1 MSDRIEEMR
10 SDISKVYL
18 NTTWKKKVARMPDKQ
33 VMAIYYNFLAR
44 GMFGHVPK
52 PIHSR
57 RDTSNGRVTSSD
69 SHTHKEPVVE
79 PEKHFTADQAQQL
92 AFDL

>member
-18 NTTWKKKVARMPDKQ
+18 NTSWKKKVARMPDKQ

-52 PIHSR
+52 PIYSQP
-57 RDTSNGRVTSSD
+57 
-69 SHTHKEPVVE
+69 KPIEPVVV
-79 PEKHFTADQAQQL
+79 PEKQFVADQAQQL
-92 AFDL
+92 TFDL

>member
-52 PIHSR
+52 PIHS
-57 RDTSNGRVTSSD
+57 TP
-69 SHTHKEPVVE
+69 KEPVVE
-79 PEKHFTADQAQQL
+79 PEKHFTADQAHQL